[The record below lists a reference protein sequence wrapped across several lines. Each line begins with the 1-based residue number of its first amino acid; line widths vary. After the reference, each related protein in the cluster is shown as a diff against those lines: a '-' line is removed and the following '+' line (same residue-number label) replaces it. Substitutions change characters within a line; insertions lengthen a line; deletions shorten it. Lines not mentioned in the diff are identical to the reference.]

1 MIAFEEVLKQTE
13 QRFAHRAAEREQKD
27 KLIREGKILDANPP
41 DLVERRMARLQA
53 DSRMVRA
60 MIGEGLKFAPT
71 GPGVSAL
78 GYPRALERVL
88 GTNDLMG
95 IGFFE
100 RGLRAAR
107 PVARLQIR
115 TPGGAPVGYGT
126 GFMVSPRL
134 LLTNHHVFESAE
146 STVGSRAE
154 FNFQVDPDGQMRLSR
169 AFGFA
174 PEEFFLTDAALDYT
188 LVALKPDAGLT
199 GFGWLRLIEETGKV
213 LVGETVN
220 IIQHPNGE
228 PKQLAIRENRVM
240 DELDRFLHY
249 QTDTAPGS
257 SGSPVCNDQW
267 EVVALHHSGVPA
279 RDAQGHI
286 LTTDNRRWEL
296 WMGEQRI
303 AWKANEGVRVS
314 QLVAHVK
321 AQRLGLSQQTLR
333 AAMFDAEPSPPE
345 RTPDG
350 SGSRDDAAT
359 REPSQPPAFP
369 SRPVIDPAGHATWTL
384 PLRISVSLGDVVSP
398 EAPPVATPAVATPAP
413 VPPPAEDLALREAL
427 AELASARTRVYYDAA
442 ADAGRAAEYY
452 AGIDA
457 SAAADALFESL
468 SRLLRATHRPHL
480 RYNPA
485 RHVYSWV
492 DLHPDLLI
500 RSIYSGQSFEPERLI
515 REDFRIDQEHAAR
528 RRELFLRESALSP
541 QRMEEELDLL
551 EAALPYNCEHVVPQS
566 WFGKREPM
574 RGDLHHLFACETR
587 CNSFRSNIPY
597 YDFPDFEE
605 AVRDQCGKRGADK
618 FEPLRG
624 KGAVARAML
633 YFLLRYPGEIGDA
646 SREMQR
652 DRLPTLLD
660 WHRQN
665 PPDEYER
672 HRNLAI
678 FDQQSNRNP
687 LIDRPEWVD
696 RIDFPLGFD

>member
-13 QRFAHRAAEREQKD
+13 QRFARRTAEREQKD

-41 DLVERRMARLQA
+41 ELVERRMARLQA

-100 RGLRAAR
+100 RGLRTAR

-115 TPGGAPVGYGT
+115 TPRSAPVGYGT

-146 STVGSRAE
+146 SAVGSLAE
-154 FNFQVDPDGQMRLSR
+154 FNFQVDPDGQMQSSR

-174 PEEFFLTDAALDYT
+174 PEDFFLTDAALDYT

-199 GFGWLRLIEETGKV
+199 EFGWLRLIEETGKV

-228 PKQLAIRENRVM
+228 PKQLAIRENRVV

-279 RDAQGHI
+279 RDAQGYI
-286 LTTDNRRWEL
+286 LTTDNRRWEP

-321 AQRLGLSQQTLR
+321 AQRLGQAQQTLR
-333 AAMFDAEPSPPE
+333 AAMFDAEPPPLDRGPAGGE
-345 RTPDG
+345 
-350 SGSRDDAAT
+350 SRDRSRDSRTFPAARIPLPT
-359 REPSQPPAFP
+359 RHRPGRPCYLDPPLADQRQPGRGRFP
-369 SRPVIDPAGHATWTL
+369 RGAPRGAPRGSDPGAG
-384 PLRISVSLGDVVSP
+384 
-398 EAPPVATPAVATPAP
+398 PAP
-413 VPPPAEDLALREAL
+413 
-427 AELASARTRVYYDAA
+427 
-442 ADAGRAAEYY
+442 G
-452 AGIDA
+452 
-457 SAAADALFESL
+457 
-468 SRLLRATHRPHL
+468 
-480 RYNPA
+480 
-485 RHVYSWV
+485 
-492 DLHPDLLI
+492 
-500 RSIYSGQSFEPERLI
+500 
-515 REDFRIDQEHAAR
+515 
-528 RRELFLRESALSP
+528 
-541 QRMEEELDLL
+541 
-551 EAALPYNCEHVVPQS
+551 
-566 WFGKREPM
+566 
-574 RGDLHHLFACETR
+574 
-587 CNSFRSNIPY
+587 
-597 YDFPDFEE
+597 
-605 AVRDQCGKRGADK
+605 
-618 FEPLRG
+618 
-624 KGAVARAML
+624 
-633 YFLLRYPGEIGDA
+633 
-646 SREMQR
+646 
-652 DRLPTLLD
+652 
-660 WHRQN
+660 
-665 PPDEYER
+665 
-672 HRNLAI
+672 
-678 FDQQSNRNP
+678 
-687 LIDRPEWVD
+687 
-696 RIDFPLGFD
+696 

>member
-13 QRFAHRAAEREQKD
+13 QRFAHRGRERAKTG
-27 KLIREGKILDANPP
+27 KLIQEGRILDANPP

-100 RGLRAAR
+100 RGLHAAR
-107 PVARLQIR
+107 PVARLQVR
-115 TPGGAPVGYGT
+115 TPGGTPVGYGT

-134 LLTNHHVFESAE
+134 LLTNHHVFESGE

-154 FNFQVDPDGQMRLSR
+154 FNFQVGPDGQMRPSR

-174 PEEFFLTDAALDYT
+174 PEEFFLTDQELDYT
-188 LVALKPDAGLT
+188 LVALRPDAGLT
-199 GFGWLRLIEETGKV
+199 GFEWLRLIEETGKL

-228 PKQLAIRENRVM
+228 PKQLAIRENRVV

-279 RDAQGHI
+279 RDAQEHI
-286 LTTDNRRWEL
+286 LTTDNRRWEP

-321 AQRLGLSQQTLR
+321 AQRLGLAQQTLR
-333 AAMFDAEPSPPE
+333 AAMFDAEPPPPE
-345 RTPDG
+345 RAPEG
-350 SGSRDDAAT
+350 SGSRDRPAT
-359 REPSQPPAFP
+359 REPAWPPAFP

-384 PLRISVSLGDVVSP
+384 PLRISVSLGDAVSP
-398 EAPPVATPAVATPAP
+398 EPSPAAATAATATP
-413 VPPPAEDLALREAL
+413 VPLPTEDPALREAL
-427 AELASARTRVYYDAA
+427 EELASARTQIYYDAA
-442 ADAGRAAEYY
+442 ADAPRAAEYY
-452 AGIDA
+452 AAIDA
-457 SAAADALFESL
+457 SAAGDALFDSL
-468 SRLLRATHRPHL
+468 SRLLRATHRTQL
-480 RYNPA
+480 SYQPA
-485 RHVYSWV
+485 RHVYPWV

-500 RSIYSGQSFEPERLI
+500 RSIYSGQSFDPERLI
-515 REDFRIDQEHAAR
+515 REDFRIDQERAAR
-528 RRELFLRESALSP
+528 RRELFLRESALSS
-541 QRMEEELDLL
+541 QWMEEELDLL

-587 CNSFRSNIPY
+587 CNSFRGNIPY

-605 AVRDQCGKRGADK
+605 AVRDRCGKRETDK
-618 FEPLRG
+618 FEPLGG
-624 KGAVARAML
+624 KGAVARATL
-633 YFLLRYPGEIGDA
+633 YFLLRYPGQIGDA
-646 SREMQR
+646 SREMQK

-678 FDQQSNRNP
+678 FERQGNRNP
-687 LIDRPEWVD
+687 LADKPEWAD
-696 RIDFPLGFD
+696 RIDFSLGFD